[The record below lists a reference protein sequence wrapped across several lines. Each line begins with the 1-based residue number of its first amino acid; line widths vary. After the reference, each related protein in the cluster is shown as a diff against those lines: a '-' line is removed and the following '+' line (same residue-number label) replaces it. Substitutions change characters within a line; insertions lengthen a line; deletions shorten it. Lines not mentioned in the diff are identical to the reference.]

1 MGAKNVIFGAL
12 GTEKDDRGTD
22 EDRWDLWRPT
32 VDLCMN
38 TDFPVSRY
46 ELFHQ
51 KEHSDLALRVKADI
65 EERSKT
71 KVRLH
76 LVDFKGG
83 PWNFE
88 SVYVAFFDFFHEYRF
103 DHDNV
108 EYFVNISTG
117 THVMQICL
125 FLLAEAKF
133 VPARLVQST
142 GDRRRVEIDLRLEKF
157 DLIAQRF
164 RKQEVDDIAYLK
176 DDIDTKNADYEKQI
190 RRILAVSTNYDYP
203 ILLTGRT
210 GVGKTTLAKRIHEL
224 RARKNASNGEFVAV
238 NCGTLGG
245 DVVRS
250 ELFGHTK
257 GSFTGAEMDQ
267 MGLLEKANHG
277 TLFLDEIGEL
287 SPDVQK
293 MLLTAIEDKKFR
305 SVGGKEIASDF
316 YFIAGTN
323 SDLKEKIKKK
333 EFREDL
339 LARIDA
345 FHFPLPDL
353 KSRLED
359 IEPNLNREIQKFS
372 IKNNINLTINDKAR
386 ARYLEFAMSREAT
399 WNNNFRD
406 LTASVIRM
414 GAYAEN
420 GRITLK
426 IADEEIKCLRDRWN
440 RSSPELERFPLT
452 HRFLGEDGIN
462 NNDLVDLV
470 QMEVVIGSCL
480 SSRNQA
486 EAGRKLYSA
495 SIAQKTSKNDSD
507 RLRKYLEKNGLA
519 WETIKATTQ

>member
-1 MGAKNVIFGAL
+1 METRTIIFGAL
-12 GTEKDDRGTD
+12 GTQKDDRGIH
-22 EDRWDLWRPT
+22 EDRWDQWRPT

-38 TDFPVSRY
+38 ADFPVSTY
-46 ELFHQ
+46 ELFYQ
-51 KEHSDLALRVKADI
+51 KEYSELALRVKADI
-65 EERSKT
+65 EERSMT

-88 SVYVAFFDFFHEYRF
+88 SVYVAFFDFFQKYQF
-103 DHDNV
+103 DHENL

-142 GDRRRVEIDLRLEKF
+142 GDRKRVEIDLRLERF

-164 RKQEVDDIAYLK
+164 RKQEVDDVAFLK
-176 DDIDTKNADYEKQI
+176 DDIETKNADYEKQI
-190 RRILAVSTNYDYP
+190 RRILAVATNYDYP
-203 ILLTGRT
+203 ILLTGST
-210 GVGKTTLAKRIHEL
+210 GVGKTTLAKKIHEL
-224 RARKNASNGEFVAV
+224 RARKNARNGEFVAV

-245 DVVRS
+245 EIVRS

-257 GSFTGAEMDQ
+257 GSFTGAVTDQ
-267 MGLLEKANHG
+267 KGLLERASDG

-287 SPDVQK
+287 SLDVQK

-305 SVGGKEIASDF
+305 SVGNKEIASDF

-323 SDLKEKIKKK
+323 SDLTEKVNKN

-353 KSRLED
+353 KSRPED

-372 IKNNINLTINDKAR
+372 AKNNINLTINDKAR
-386 ARYLEFAMSREAT
+386 ASYLEFAMSPKAT

-426 IADEEIKCLRDRWN
+426 IAEEEIDCLRERWS
-440 RSSPELERFPLT
+440 RTSPDLERFPLV
-452 HRFLGEDGIN
+452 HRFLGEEGIKR
-462 NNDLVDLV
+462 NDLVDLV
-470 QMEVVIGSCL
+470 EMEVVIGTCL

-486 EAGRKLYSA
+486 DAGRKLYNA
-495 SIAQKTSKNDSD
+495 SIAQKASKNDSD
-507 RLRKYLEKNGLA
+507 RLRKYLEKNGLT
-519 WETIKATTQ
+519 WEMIKSTT